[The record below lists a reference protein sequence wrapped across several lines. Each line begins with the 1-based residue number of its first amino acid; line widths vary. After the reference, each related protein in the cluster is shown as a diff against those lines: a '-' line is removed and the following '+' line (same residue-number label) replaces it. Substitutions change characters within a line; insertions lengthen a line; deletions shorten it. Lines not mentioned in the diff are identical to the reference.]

1 MEIKTAIL
9 FIIASKRMKY
19 LGIKLTKDMKG
30 LYTKTNKTWIQDIC
44 KDLNKE
50 KDIRVNELEDSL
62 LLRCPFYL
70 KPSADST
77 QSLLQF
83 QPPFWTETAKEILK
97 FRWELQG
104 DPKGKRI
111 LKKKQ
116 KVGGLSFLTQACHK
130 GAGMRQG
137 SAGEDRDRD
146 LWSPRKRTK
155 GKQMVLGAR
164 DFCKGTRCAFNADHR
179 EEITSDTERPILE
192 N

>member
-50 KDIRVNELEDSL
+50 KDIRVNELEDLL

-70 KPSADST
+70 KPSADSI

-83 QPPFWTETAKEILK
+83 QPPFCTEMEKEILK

-104 DPKGKRI
+104 DPKVKTI

-116 KVGGLSFLTQACHK
+116 KVGGLSFLTQACHR
-130 GAGMRQG
+130 GAGTRLG
-137 SAGEDRDRD
+137 SAGEDRQGPLQPTRE
-146 LWSPRKRTK
+146 RTK

-164 DFCKGTRCAFNADHR
+164 GFCKGMEVC
-179 EEITSDTERPILE
+179 L
-192 N
+192 